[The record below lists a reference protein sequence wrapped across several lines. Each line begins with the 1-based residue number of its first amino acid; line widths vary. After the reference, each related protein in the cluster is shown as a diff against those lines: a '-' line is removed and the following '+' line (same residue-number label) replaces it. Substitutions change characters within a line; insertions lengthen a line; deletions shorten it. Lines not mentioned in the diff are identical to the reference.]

1 MVEKNS
7 VIEPG
12 IMISHTATESYL
24 AQAWQDLIH
33 EVFDFPRDRIWY
45 STDPDALDAGPF
57 ATQIEGQIENALA
70 VISIQ
75 SPVSRFRPWTLW
87 EAGIARG
94 SNKPLFVVVYES
106 PTTPRDRTIFSNLGT
121 PLDAMQHFRGTD
133 IPKVR
138 GVLDKLREKLGC
150 SLVATRLEAALAD
163 YKKMVESRQDCW
175 VWNETIF
182 DKRIRVVFT
191 REECRELI
199 QKAVIANSV
208 KVRNVEDSLCIFGLK
223 ADEISWEDFTANLKL
238 LEVPWAGSAERWARG
253 LGNTFQRALRG
264 RLVTDAEGM
273 PLYFDAAQKKTYRP
287 SVSLQEDH
295 GCETIFTINFTLI
308 PPEISVSS
316 RSTAGVLV
324 HHLDLCRMWR
334 WGVLE
339 DPEIA
344 SFFRNLHSYSDQ
356 ECTELICTFLE
367 KAFTVRTEFWNRGLE
382 KDSLRY
388 AIDSAD
394 VPKLDDILRR
404 YFAAMRTIDP
414 ADKGVL
420 PNPLPE
426 LKVLRQVYSEL
437 LKVNKDYYELVYQYF
452 GRELSK
458 LSESIL
464 A

>member
-1 MVEKNS
+1 
-7 VIEPG
+7 
-12 IMISHTATESYL
+12 
-24 AQAWQDLIH
+24 
-33 EVFDFPRDRIWY
+33 
-45 STDPDALDAGPF
+45 
-57 ATQIEGQIENALA
+57 
-70 VISIQ
+70 
-75 SPVSRFRPWTLW
+75 
-87 EAGIARG
+87 
-94 SNKPLFVVVYES
+94 
-106 PTTPRDRTIFSNLGT
+106 
-121 PLDAMQHFRGTD
+121 
-133 IPKVR
+133 
-138 GVLDKLREKLGC
+138 
-150 SLVATRLEAALAD
+150 
-163 YKKMVESRQDCW
+163 
-175 VWNETIF
+175 
-182 DKRIRVVFT
+182 
-191 REECRELI
+191 
-199 QKAVIANSV
+199 
-208 KVRNVEDSLCIFGLK
+208 
-223 ADEISWEDFTANLKL
+223 
-238 LEVPWAGSAERWARG
+238 
-253 LGNTFQRALRG
+253 
-264 RLVTDAEGM
+264 
-273 PLYFDAAQKKTYRP
+273 
-287 SVSLQEDH
+287 
-295 GCETIFTINFTLI
+295 
-308 PPEISVSS
+308 
-316 RSTAGVLV
+316 
-324 HHLDLCRMWR
+324 MWR